1 MQTRKRYEKS
11 KVIVNGDV
19 TTMLKKAKSV
29 LSDRQY
35 RELCHAVNDAANYNE
50 KKGLI
55 KACIQAKNKV

>member
-11 KVIVNGDV
+11 KVIVSGNV

-35 RELCHAVNDAANYNE
+35 RELCHAVNDAADYNK

>member
-11 KVIVNGDV
+11 KLRLSGDV
-19 TTMLKKAKSV
+19 PSMLRKAKTV

-35 RELCHAVNDAANYNE
+35 RELCREVNEIDDYSE

-55 KACIQAKNKV
+55 KAFIKAKK

>member
-11 KVIVNGDV
+11 KVIISGDV
-19 TTMLKKAKSV
+19 PAMLKKAKSV

-35 RELCHAVNDAANYNE
+35 RELCSSVNEATDYNE

-55 KACIQAKNKV
+55 KACIQAKNKI

>member
-11 KVIVNGDV
+11 KIIVSGDV
-19 TTMLKKAKSV
+19 PTMLKKAKSV

-35 RELCHAVNDAANYNE
+35 RELCSSVNEAADYNE

-55 KACIQAKNKV
+55 KACIQVKNKV

>member
-11 KVIVNGDV
+11 KVIISGDV

-35 RELCHAVNDAANYNE
+35 HELCRTVNGASNYNE

-55 KACIQAKNKV
+55 KACIQAKNKF

>member
-11 KVIVNGDV
+11 KVTISGNV

-35 RELCHAVNDAANYNE
+35 RELCSSVNEAADYNE

>member
-1 MQTRKRYEKS
+1 MQKRKKHRND
-11 KVIVNGDV
+11 VILCGSVPS
-19 TTMLKKAKSV
+19 MLKKAKSV

-35 RELCHAVNDAANYNE
+35 RELCHTVNNAANYNE

>member
-1 MQTRKRYEKS
+1 MQKRKRYEKS
-11 KVIVNGDV
+11 NVIISGDV

-35 RELCHAVNDAANYNE
+35 RDLCHAVNNAANYNE

-55 KACIQAKNKV
+55 KACVQAKNKV